1 MMITEY
7 KAFTDKSCS

>member
-1 MMITEY
+1 MITEY